1 MDAAGWLYTGVS
13 IRENASGQKWIYSTM
28 YTLPYPSFMTC
39 SQDIWL
45 EPNLPRI
52 SLFPTEPFHPSNTQ
66 AKVLF
71 VIYLAL
77 AMRKVF
83 LRKVNVEVYV
93 REVAAREWML

>member
-1 MDAAGWLYTGVS
+1 
-13 IRENASGQKWIYSTM
+13 M
-28 YTLPYPSFMTC
+28 YTLPHPSFMTC

-52 SLFPTEPFHPSNTQ
+52 SLFPTEPFHPSITQ

-77 AMRKVF
+77 AMRKCS
-83 LRKVNVEVYV
+83 
-93 REVAAREWML
+93 